1 MLDNRTKRELT
12 EKDVME
18 EEDREERQLFEDQDD
33 WLFYDFILLF
43 IRLYES
49 KTLIL

>member
-33 WLFYDFILLF
+33 
-43 IRLYES
+43 
-49 KTLIL
+49 